1 MNRCSWAWLFGICL
15 VSGEI
20 AFAQVLTRGPYLQS
34 GTPSSIVVRWRTDFP
49 TESKVRYGTNQ
60 NNLDDSVVVGAFTT
74 EHVVTLAALAADTR
88 YYYSVGFDGVVL
100 AGGNDCNF
108 VTAPSGPKPTRIWVL
123 GDSGTAGITG
133 TSVEATAVRD
143 AYTAFAASRHT
154 DLWLMLGDNAYESG
168 TDEQYT
174 DAVFK
179 MYPTMLRKSVL
190 WPTIGNHETYN
201 GENPIPYL
209 SIFTLPM
216 GGEAGGV
223 ASGTENY
230 YSFDYGNIHFVCL
243 DSMTEDRNAGG
254 AMTTWLEQDLAA
266 NTNEWLIAFWHH
278 PPYTKGSHD
287 SDDPFGYDYELVEMR
302 QNLLPILESYGVDLV
317 LCGHSH
323 SYERSFLLNGH
334 YGYSPELADKPW
346 LIRDS
351 RSGRVDETGPY
362 VKPPEAT
369 NNPGTV
375 YVVAGCSGQTSGGS
389 LDHPAMFISLNR
401 LGSVVLDINKDQL
414 DAQFL
419 ESTGAVSDH
428 FSILKGDEF
437 RITNFRVQPNSVTLS
452 WRSEP
457 GHIYYIDY
465 KPTLTNATWTP
476 VSGGIVAQGAQ
487 ASWTGFRQAGAS
499 AFYRVVRLGD

>member
-1 MNRCSWAWLFGICL
+1 VNRAYWACVLVVVCL
-15 VSGEI
+15 TAVTPV
-20 AFAQVLTRGPYLQS
+20 FAQVLTRGPYLQS
-34 GTPSSIVVRWRTDFP
+34 GTPTSVVVRWRTSAP
-49 TESKVRYGTNQ
+49 TESEVRYATNP
-60 NNLDDSVVVGAFTT
+60 NNLEDSVVVDALTT
-74 EHVVTLAALAADTR
+74 EHEVRLTGLAADTR
-88 YYYSVGFDGVVL
+88 YYYSVGFAGIVL
-100 AGGNDCNF
+100 AGGNDCFF
-108 VTAPSGPKPTRIWVL
+108 VTAPTTPKPTRIWAL
-123 GDSGTAGITG
+123 GDSGTANDD
-133 TSVEATAVRD
+133 AAAVRD
-143 AYTAFAASRHT
+143 AYAAFVGSRYT
-154 DLWLMLGDNAYESG
+154 DLWLMLGDNAYQSG

-174 DAVFK
+174 DAVFN
-179 MYPTMLRKSVL
+179 MYPTMLRKNVL

-209 SIFTLPM
+209 SIFTLPT

-230 YSFDYGNIHFVCL
+230 YAFDYGNIHFVCL
-243 DSMTEDRNAGG
+243 DSMMQDRSATGPM
-254 AMTTWLEQDLAA
+254 ATWLEQDLAA

-287 SDDPFGYDYELVEMR
+287 SDDPFGYDHELVEMR
-302 QNLLPILESYGVDLV
+302 ENLLPILESYGVDLV

-334 YGYSPELADKPW
+334 YGYSTELADKPW
-346 LIRDS
+346 LIRDAN
-351 RSGRVDETGPY
+351 SGRSDEGAPY

-375 YVVAGCSGQTSGGS
+375 YIVAGCSGQTSGGS

-401 LGSVVLDINKDQL
+401 LGSLVLDIDKDRL

-428 FSILKGDEF
+428 FSILKGAEF
-437 RITNFRVQPNSVTLS
+437 RITSFHVQPSFVSIS

-457 GHIYYIDY
+457 GRTYYVDY
-465 KPTLTNATWTP
+465 KATLTNTTWTP

-487 ASWTGFRQAGAS
+487 ASWTGFRQPGAS
-499 AFYRVVRLGD
+499 AFYRVVRLDN